1 MSDVHT
7 PTADALPENEKPSAP
22 TILIAEDNDVNL
34 KVLQHYLANFECRS
48 LVAKNGK
55 DAVKLFHR
63 NDVDLVLMDIM
74 MPVMDGLEAA
84 RKIRTLEQKRGGEKR
99 TPIVAITAH
108 IKPADQH
115 LCISAGM
122 NDYLSK
128 PLKKGD
134 LTHRMKIWAPHLNE
148 APAPRPAQAKA

>member
-7 PTADALPENEKPSAP
+7 PTADALPENTKPSAP

-84 RKIRTLEQKRGGEKR
+84 RKIRMLEKKRGGDKR

-115 LCISAGM
+115 QCINAGM

-128 PLKKGD
+128 PLKKCD
-134 LTHRMKIWAPHLNE
+134 LTRRMKIWAPHLRE
-148 APAPRPAQAKA
+148 TLPPQEAQA

>member
-1 MSDVHT
+1 MSDANIPNAEH
-7 PTADALPENEKPSAP
+7 PSEEDAARPPV
-22 TILIAEDNDVNL
+22 ILIAEDNDVNL
-34 KVLQHYLANFECRS
+34 KVLEHYLANYDCKAII
-48 LVAKNGK
+48 AKNGK

-74 MPVMDGLEAA
+74 MPVMDGLEAT
-84 RKIRTLEQKRGGEKR
+84 RKIRMLERKRGADKR

-115 LCISAGM
+115 LCINAGM

-128 PLKKGD
+128 PLKKDD
-134 LTHRMKIWAPHLNE
+134 LTKRMKIWAPHLRE
-148 APAPRPAQAKA
+148 GPAPQRASA